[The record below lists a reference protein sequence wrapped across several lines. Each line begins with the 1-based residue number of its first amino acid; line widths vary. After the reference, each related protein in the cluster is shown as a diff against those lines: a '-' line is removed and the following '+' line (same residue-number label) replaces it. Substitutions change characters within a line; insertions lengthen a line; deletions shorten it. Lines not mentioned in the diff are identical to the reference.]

1 MCCGWWKKIVNP
13 GFSVPLS
20 TYQKLE
26 ALILSPSIK
35 SMSLVVCDNTFDK
48 TKADCL
54 YNMLSKSTLRGFSF
68 TNIASPNN
76 FDSN

>member
-1 MCCGWWKKIVNP
+1 
-13 GFSVPLS
+13 
-20 TYQKLE
+20 
-26 ALILSPSIK
+26 
-35 SMSLVVCDNTFDK
+35 MSLVVCDNTFDK